1 MAGKSVNLEDLT
13 ILNVHSYN
21 NRVLKYTRSIDK
33 NGEAY
38 KSMLETITF
47 LF

>member
-1 MAGKSVNLEDLT
+1 MAGKSVNLEDLA

-21 NRVLKYTRSIDK
+21 NRVLKYTRSTDK
-33 NGEAY
+33 NGEPY

>member
-13 ILNVHSYN
+13 VLNVHSYN
-21 NRVLKYTRSIDK
+21 NRALKYTRSTDK
-33 NGEAY
+33 SGEAY